1 MSDLS
6 ELKAAF
12 FGGHPDSTHEYDRER
27 FLRYAFA
34 AAREKLAFDRE
45 SFASAGVRDS
55 LIHEYERAYSWIRC
69 IVSMQERGEKLL

>member
-1 MSDLS
+1 MNDLS

-45 SFASAGVRDS
+45 AFVASGVRDPQ
-55 LIHEYERAYSWIRC
+55 IDEYERAYSWIRC
-69 IVSMQERGEKLL
+69 IVSMQERGERLL